1 MKKLVKIM
9 VFTMLILLTCLSINS
24 KAVTT
29 DIKRTEYSDKYKE
42 YLNLSDEE
50 KKNVIEPSRYEPIYS
65 DEDSGLVGENKNVF
79 RSMKAVRNSMAS
91 TYDLRDII
99 QSNLKIKNQETTNT
113 CWAFASIGAL
123 ESNLALQDYRVGNT
137 NTLYDYSERHMT
149 YGIIRNFNNNQINKY
164 GFTRKVED
172 GGNFYHAETYL
183 TNGMGA
189 VNESEMPFED
199 NMNDI
204 NISEIQNKNVSTT
217 LYDTVLFEDLTTA
230 EKDELMSKMKQFI
243 TEYGGIYA
251 QIHGAQ
257 LISDSYNNSTG
268 AIYCNSAETYPIDH
282 AVTIIGWD
290 DNYSKD
296 NFNEDNKPGNDG
308 AWIVKNSWGSEIR
321 QNLPQL
327 KQEFYDANKEELA
340 GIGINSVD
348 DLTDEYMQLV
358 VANVYGADKVKIEN
372 DEVVIEMGDNGFMY
386 ISYDDAN
393 VYSELLG
400 IQKATGTKD
409 YDHIYQY
416 DPLGSRIAFEFNGG
430 SKVYFGN
437 KFSRDSSKEE
447 LLDKI
452 AVNTMQEATFKV
464 YVNANNGNFSE
475 LQEVR
480 TKSGD
485 SITLEPGYH
494 VIELETP
501 IALTGDTFIAAVSM
515 ETTSGE
521 KARIMTENQRMD
533 ENVEI
538 NLGESYY
545 ANEGGFSVGQWSD
558 WNVENTG
565 ENAANVSVKA
575 LTSEVKEPAT
585 LDRIEITKAP
595 NKLNYTVGENFSTDG
610 MEVTAVYSDSTTKV
624 VTNYS
629 VTNGDNLQVGQNSVT
644 ISYTEGDVTKT
655 AEQSI
660 TVTEPAAPVILESI
674 AITKAPDQVEY
685 TVGQNFSTVGMEV
698 TATYSDASTEVVS
711 NYTVTNGDN
720 LQAGQTS
727 VTISY
732 TEGDI
737 TKTAEQAITVTEPAE
752 PVTLENIAITKAPDR
767 TEYTEGESF
776 AAEGMEITATYSDG
790 STRVVTGYTVTNG
803 SNLQA
808 GQTSVTISY
817 TEGGIT
823 KTAEQAITVNEQAED
838 AVLDSIAIT
847 REPSKLEYMVGQNFS
862 PLGMEVTATY
872 SDGSTKVVTDYTI
885 TNGDNLQAGQTS
897 VTISYTEGGITKTAE
912 QAITVTEQIVPP
924 EPAEP
929 MLSNLENMKTE
940 LTRATVYLYKE
951 LPDKPYMELQFKLSN
966 IIHGNEET
974 NYTYYFYLSDR
985 DDEENIE
992 NWIRINAQETTEAD
1006 GSVSI
1011 SFEVDTRDI
1020 ENFEELN
1027 NSDRIYMYIKE
1038 EASIGDAKLEQ
1049 TKVSTLE
1056 PAAEP
1061 EITFYLDN
1069 QLVGSIDD
1077 VIDDDINIDTPD
1089 GNGSAGTINN
1099 NNDNT
1104 TAGGILP
1111 QTGVIPLGI
1120 AIVAIAGIGIWKYRK
1135 YKNMYKY

>member
-1 MKKLVKIM
+1 
-9 VFTMLILLTCLSINS
+9 
-24 KAVTT
+24 
-29 DIKRTEYSDKYKE
+29 
-42 YLNLSDEE
+42 
-50 KKNVIEPSRYEPIYS
+50 
-65 DEDSGLVGENKNVF
+65 
-79 RSMKAVRNSMAS
+79 
-91 TYDLRDII
+91 
-99 QSNLKIKNQETTNT
+99 
-113 CWAFASIGAL
+113 
-123 ESNLALQDYRVGNT
+123 
-137 NTLYDYSERHMT
+137 
-149 YGIIRNFNNNQINKY
+149 
-164 GFTRKVED
+164 
-172 GGNFYHAETYL
+172 
-183 TNGMGA
+183 
-189 VNESEMPFED
+189 
-199 NMNDI
+199 
-204 NISEIQNKNVSTT
+204 
-217 LYDTVLFEDLTTA
+217 
-230 EKDELMSKMKQFI
+230 
-243 TEYGGIYA
+243 
-251 QIHGAQ
+251 
-257 LISDSYNNSTG
+257 
-268 AIYCNSAETYPIDH
+268 
-282 AVTIIGWD
+282 
-290 DNYSKD
+290 
-296 NFNEDNKPGNDG
+296 
-308 AWIVKNSWGSEIR
+308 
-321 QNLPQL
+321 
-327 KQEFYDANKEELA
+327 
-340 GIGINSVD
+340 
-348 DLTDEYMQLV
+348 
-358 VANVYGADKVKIEN
+358 
-372 DEVVIEMGDNGFMY
+372 
-386 ISYDDAN
+386 
-393 VYSELLG
+393 
-400 IQKATGTKD
+400 
-409 YDHIYQY
+409 
-416 DPLGSRIAFEFNGG
+416 
-430 SKVYFGN
+430 
-437 KFSRDSSKEE
+437 
-447 LLDKI
+447 
-452 AVNTMQEATFKV
+452 
-464 YVNANNGNFSE
+464 
-475 LQEVR
+475 
-480 TKSGD
+480 
-485 SITLEPGYH
+485 
-494 VIELETP
+494 
-501 IALTGDTFIAAVSM
+501 
-515 ETTSGE
+515 
-521 KARIMTENQRMD
+521 MD
-533 ENVEI
+533 ENVEV

-545 ANEGGFSVGQWSD
+545 ANEGGFSAGQWSD

-803 SNLQA
+803 DNLQA

-897 VTISYTEGGITKTAE
+897 VTISYTEGEITKTAE
-912 QAITVTEQIVPP
+912 QAITVN
-924 EPAEP
+924 EPAKP
-929 MLSNLENMKTE
+929 MLSNLDNMKTE
-940 LTRATVYLYKE
+940 LTGATVYLYKE
-951 LPDKPYMELQFKLSN
+951 LPDEPYMELQFKLSN

-974 NYTYYFYLSDR
+974 DYTYYFYLSDR

-992 NWIRINAQETTEAD
+992 NWIRISAQETTEAD

-1011 SFEVDTRDI
+1011 SFEVDTRNI

-1135 YKNMYKY
+1135 YKNMYK

>member
-1 MKKLVKIM
+1 MKKSLKI
-9 VFTMLILLTCLSINS
+9 VTLAVIILLVCLCTGASAAAGDFS
-24 KAVTT
+24 FV
-29 DIKRTEYSDKYKE
+29 DYSDEYKA

-50 KKNVIEPSRYEPIYS
+50 KEKTLEPSTYNAEYANGNEKFIGGTNFLRSVTSVRSAVDTAYSLQNVIP
-65 DEDSGLVGENKNVF
+65 NNV
-79 RSMKAVRNSMAS
+79 VIRNQAS
-91 TYDLRDII
+91 TN
-99 QSNLKIKNQETTNT
+99 S
-113 CWAFASIGAL
+113 CWAYATIGAL
-123 ESNLALQDYRVGNT
+123 ETNIALQDYRAGNT
-137 NTLYDYSERHMT
+137 DKIYDFSERHMM
-149 YGIIRNFNNNQINKY
+149 YGITRNFNNGQINPY
-164 GFTRKVED
+164 GFTRKVAE
-172 GGNFYHAETYL
+172 GGNFLHAETYL
-183 TNGMGA
+183 SNGMGA
-189 VNESEMPFED
+189 VNEADMPFED
-199 NMNDI
+199 NMNDLD
-204 NISEIQNKNVSTT
+204 ISAIQNKTVTST
-217 LYDTVLFEDLTTA
+217 LYDTVMFERMPDI
-230 EKDELMSKMKQFI
+230 EKDALMLKMKQHI
-243 TEYGGIYA
+243 TTYGGIYA
-251 QIHGAQ
+251 AIHGAQ
-257 LISDSYNNSTG
+257 VISDAYNPSTG
-268 AIYCNSAETYPIDH
+268 AIYCSSNEEYPIDH
-282 AVTIIGWD
+282 GVAIIGWD

-296 NFNEDNKPGNDG
+296 NFKEGNKPSSDG

-327 KQEFYDANKEELA
+327 KQDFYNDNKEELA

-533 ENVEI
+533 ENVEV

-545 ANEGGFSVGQWSD
+545 ANEGGFSAGQWSD

-732 TEGDI
+732 TEGGI

-767 TEYTEGESF
+767 IEYTEGESF

-803 SNLQA
+803 DNLQA
-808 GQTSVTISY
+808 GQISVTISY

-847 REPSKLEYMVGQNFS
+847 REPNKLEYMVGQNFS

-897 VTISYTEGGITKTAE
+897 VTISYTEGDITKTAE
-912 QAITVTEQIVPP
+912 QAITVTE
-924 EPAEP
+924 PAEP
-929 MLSNLENMKTE
+929 MLSNLDNMKTE
-940 LTRATVYLYKE
+940 LTGATVYIYNE
-951 LPDKPYMELQFKLSN
+951 LPDEPYMELQFKLSN

-974 NYTYYFYLSDR
+974 DYTYYFYLSDR
-985 DDEENIE
+985 GDEENIE
-992 NWIRINAQETTEAD
+992 NWTRINAQETTEAD

-1135 YKNMYKY
+1135 YKNMYK

>member
-1 MKKLVKIM
+1 MKKSLKI
-9 VFTMLILLTCLSINS
+9 VTLAVIILLVCLCTGASAAAGDFS
-24 KAVTT
+24 FV
-29 DIKRTEYSDKYKE
+29 DYSDEYKA

-50 KKNVIEPSRYEPIYS
+50 KEKTLEPSMYNAEYANGNEKFIGGTNFLRSVTSVRSAVDTAYSLQNVIP
-65 DEDSGLVGENKNVF
+65 NNV
-79 RSMKAVRNSMAS
+79 VIRNQAS
-91 TYDLRDII
+91 TN
-99 QSNLKIKNQETTNT
+99 S
-113 CWAFASIGAL
+113 CWAYATIGAL
-123 ESNLALQDYRVGNT
+123 ETNIALQDYRAGNT
-137 NTLYDYSERHMT
+137 DKIYDFSERHMM
-149 YGIIRNFNNNQINKY
+149 YGITRNFNNGQINPY
-164 GFTRKVED
+164 GFTRTVSE
-172 GGNFYHAETYL
+172 GGNFLHAEAYL
-183 TNGMGA
+183 SNGMGA
-189 VNESEMPFED
+189 INEADMPFED

-204 NISEIQNKNVSTT
+204 DISAIQNKTVTST
-217 LYDTVLFEDLTTA
+217 LYDTVMFEDLDTM
-230 EKDELMSKMKQFI
+230 EKDALMLKMKQHI
-243 TEYGGIYA
+243 TTYGGIYA
-251 QIHGAQ
+251 AIHGAQ
-257 LISDSYNNSTG
+257 IISDAYNPDTG
-268 AIYCNSAETYPIDH
+268 AIYCSSNAEYPIDH

-501 IALTGDTFIAAVSM
+501 IALTGDAFIAAVSM

-533 ENVEI
+533 ENVEV

-545 ANEGGFSVGQWSD
+545 ANEGGFSAGQWSD

-610 MEVTAVYSDSTTKV
+610 MGVTAVYSNTTTKV

-629 VTNGDNLQVGQNSVT
+629 VTNRDNLHVGQNSV
-644 ISYTEGDVTKT
+644 
-655 AEQSI
+655 
-660 TVTEPAAPVILESI
+660 
-674 AITKAPDQVEY
+674 
-685 TVGQNFSTVGMEV
+685 
-698 TATYSDASTEVVS
+698 
-711 NYTVTNGDN
+711 
-720 LQAGQTS
+720 
-727 VTISY
+727 
-732 TEGDI
+732 
-737 TKTAEQAITVTEPAE
+737 
-752 PVTLENIAITKAPDR
+752 
-767 TEYTEGESF
+767 
-776 AAEGMEITATYSDG
+776 
-790 STRVVTGYTVTNG
+790 
-803 SNLQA
+803 
-808 GQTSVTISY
+808 
-817 TEGGIT
+817 
-823 KTAEQAITVNEQAED
+823 
-838 AVLDSIAIT
+838 
-847 REPSKLEYMVGQNFS
+847 
-862 PLGMEVTATY
+862 
-872 SDGSTKVVTDYTI
+872 
-885 TNGDNLQAGQTS
+885 
-897 VTISYTEGGITKTAE
+897 
-912 QAITVTEQIVPP
+912 
-924 EPAEP
+924 
-929 MLSNLENMKTE
+929 
-940 LTRATVYLYKE
+940 
-951 LPDKPYMELQFKLSN
+951 
-966 IIHGNEET
+966 
-974 NYTYYFYLSDR
+974 
-985 DDEENIE
+985 
-992 NWIRINAQETTEAD
+992 RI
-1006 GSVSI
+1006 
-1011 SFEVDTRDI
+1011 
-1020 ENFEELN
+1020 
-1027 NSDRIYMYIKE
+1027 
-1038 EASIGDAKLEQ
+1038 
-1049 TKVSTLE
+1049 
-1056 PAAEP
+1056 
-1061 EITFYLDN
+1061 
-1069 QLVGSIDD
+1069 
-1077 VIDDDINIDTPD
+1077 
-1089 GNGSAGTINN
+1089 
-1099 NNDNT
+1099 
-1104 TAGGILP
+1104 
-1111 QTGVIPLGI
+1111 
-1120 AIVAIAGIGIWKYRK
+1120 
-1135 YKNMYKY
+1135 

>member
-1 MKKLVKIM
+1 
-9 VFTMLILLTCLSINS
+9 
-24 KAVTT
+24 
-29 DIKRTEYSDKYKE
+29 
-42 YLNLSDEE
+42 
-50 KKNVIEPSRYEPIYS
+50 
-65 DEDSGLVGENKNVF
+65 
-79 RSMKAVRNSMAS
+79 
-91 TYDLRDII
+91 
-99 QSNLKIKNQETTNT
+99 
-113 CWAFASIGAL
+113 
-123 ESNLALQDYRVGNT
+123 
-137 NTLYDYSERHMT
+137 
-149 YGIIRNFNNNQINKY
+149 
-164 GFTRKVED
+164 
-172 GGNFYHAETYL
+172 
-183 TNGMGA
+183 
-189 VNESEMPFED
+189 
-199 NMNDI
+199 
-204 NISEIQNKNVSTT
+204 
-217 LYDTVLFEDLTTA
+217 
-230 EKDELMSKMKQFI
+230 
-243 TEYGGIYA
+243 
-251 QIHGAQ
+251 
-257 LISDSYNNSTG
+257 
-268 AIYCNSAETYPIDH
+268 
-282 AVTIIGWD
+282 
-290 DNYSKD
+290 
-296 NFNEDNKPGNDG
+296 
-308 AWIVKNSWGSEIR
+308 
-321 QNLPQL
+321 
-327 KQEFYDANKEELA
+327 
-340 GIGINSVD
+340 
-348 DLTDEYMQLV
+348 
-358 VANVYGADKVKIEN
+358 
-372 DEVVIEMGDNGFMY
+372 
-386 ISYDDAN
+386 
-393 VYSELLG
+393 
-400 IQKATGTKD
+400 
-409 YDHIYQY
+409 
-416 DPLGSRIAFEFNGG
+416 
-430 SKVYFGN
+430 
-437 KFSRDSSKEE
+437 
-447 LLDKI
+447 
-452 AVNTMQEATFKV
+452 
-464 YVNANNGNFSE
+464 
-475 LQEVR
+475 
-480 TKSGD
+480 
-485 SITLEPGYH
+485 
-494 VIELETP
+494 
-501 IALTGDTFIAAVSM
+501 M

-545 ANEGGFSVGQWSD
+545 ANEGGFSAGQWSD

-595 NKLNYTVGENFSTDG
+595 NKLNYTVGEDFSTDG

-629 VTNGDNLQVGQNSVT
+629 VTNGDNLQAGQTSVT
-644 ISYTEGDVTKT
+644 ISYTEGDITKT
-655 AEQSI
+655 VEQAI

-685 TVGQNFSTVGMEV
+685 TVGQNFSTKGMEV
-698 TATYSDASTEVVS
+698 TATYSDASTGLVS

-767 TEYTEGESF
+767 IEYTEGESF

-897 VTISYTEGGITKTAE
+897 VTISYTEGEITKTAE
-912 QAITVTEQIVPP
+912 QAITVN
-924 EPAEP
+924 EPAKP
-929 MLSNLENMKTE
+929 MLSNLDNMKTE
-940 LTRATVYLYKE
+940 LTGATVYLYKE
-951 LPDKPYMELQFKLSN
+951 LPDEPYMELQFKLSN
-966 IIHGNEET
+966 IIHGDEET
-974 NYTYYFYLSDR
+974 DYTYYFYLSDR

-992 NWIRINAQETTEAD
+992 NWIRISAQETTEAD

-1011 SFEVDTRDI
+1011 SFEVDTRNI

-1089 GNGSAGTINN
+1089 GNGSAGTIDN

-1135 YKNMYKY
+1135 YKNMYK